1 MERLVRCHVVG
12 IVDRMYRTATDKFA
26 NVRLL
31 HIGGARHS
39 VCFSGTALLTVCN
52 NGCLYDLFPSAGQ
65 RHARVKATAQRTS
78 TGQPL
83 KYGLM
88 IECDGVLVDIHKD
101 CHRVAFNMAFEVSF
115 V

>member
-1 MERLVRCHVVG
+1 
-12 IVDRMYRTATDKFA
+12 MYQTAPDKLA

-31 HIGGARHS
+31 HTGGARHS
-39 VCFSGTALLTVCN
+39 VCVSATALLAACKQWVLICSRS
-52 NGCLYDLFPSAGQ
+52 LLPFSGQ
-65 RHARVKATAQRTS
+65 RGAQLKANAQSTS
-78 TGQPL
+78 SGQPI
-83 KYGLM
+83 KYGMM

>member
-1 MERLVRCHVVG
+1 MLLESCTACTKRHQTNLPTSSCCTPAEQG
-12 IVDRMYRTATDKFA
+12 IQYAFQPQIYLLYRTIYCLH
-26 NVRLL
+26 VLGLL
-31 HIGGARHS
+31 
-39 VCFSGTALLTVCN
+39 L
-52 NGCLYDLFPSAGQ
+52 SAGQ
-65 RHARVKATAQRTS
+65 RQAQMKATALSTG